1 MYTLHKKC
9 IKMGTTDFPYTPFFS
24 FFFIAYLFS
33 PFPSHPLPPNFP
45 FFSTLLSTFVLLL
58 LHVFFLSFS
67 FFLYT
72 TYTFLFS
79 TLAINHYFSI
89 YWFSFSY
96 HKLFVLFIFFC
107 TVPPSNAIYNINL
120 LYKTQLQY
128 ICIYI
133 LYKII

>member
-1 MYTLHKKC
+1 MYQNGYHWLSLHSLLF
-9 IKMGTTDFPYTPFFS
+9 IFS
-24 FFFIAYLFS
+24 FFFFFYCLFVL
-33 PFPSHPLPPNFP
+33 PLPLPPP
-45 FFSTLLSTFVLLL
+45 PPKLSIFFYSVINSCFVIITC
-58 LHVFFLSFS
+58 FFLSFS

-89 YWFSFSY
+89 FWLSFSY

-107 TVPPSNAIYNINL
+107 TVPPSNAIYDINL

-128 ICIYI
+128 ICIYN